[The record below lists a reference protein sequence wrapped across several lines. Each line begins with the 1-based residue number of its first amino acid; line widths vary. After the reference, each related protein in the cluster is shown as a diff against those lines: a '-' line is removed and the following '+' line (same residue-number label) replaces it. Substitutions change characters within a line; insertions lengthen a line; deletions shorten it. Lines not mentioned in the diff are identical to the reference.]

1 MGEGKDVC
9 MDRLKMASSPNF
21 RYDAEGLDYGCSK
34 YRDSDSCLEAVRSE
48 FKGISRDFDA
58 ELRVINL
65 QGKSTIIDYRE
76 VDWKSPPVL
85 GKEGNVAAS
94 ILDQI

>member
-1 MGEGKDVC
+1 
-9 MDRLKMASSPNF
+9 
-21 RYDAEGLDYGCSK
+21 
-34 YRDSDSCLEAVRSE
+34 VRSE
-48 FKGISRDFDA
+48 FKSISRDFDA